1 MMGILYHEAF
11 CTQIDVARRALPAD
25 AADLFD
31 GAISS
36 SASNP
41 WMLYSHSAVVHNL
54 LSNTKNVVFNLYVS

>member
-1 MMGILYHEAF
+1 MGGLFHEAF
-11 CTQIDVARRALPAD
+11 CTQIDVARKALPAE

-41 WMLYSHSAVVHNL
+41 WMLYSDSDVVHYL
-54 LSNTKNVVFNLYVS
+54 F